1 MPRYRM
7 EDETVVDTAR
17 ATASYEE
24 VSDWN
29 GQNHISRATGSQ
41 FDHQTLH
48 CSSKGRWY
56 LEHTSQWEGRLPS
69 AEWISPEQAAAW
81 LVLMGA
87 EVPPELEEAAGKV
100 TE

>member
-1 MPRYRM
+1 M

-17 ATASYEE
+17 ATATYEE
-24 VSDWN
+24 ETLWG
-29 GQNHISRATGSQ
+29 GQNHISRATGTQ
-41 FDHQTLH
+41 WDHETLYR
-48 CSSKGRWY
+48 SAKGRWY
-56 LEHTSQWEGRLPS
+56 IEHTSQWEGKLPS
-69 AEWISPEQAAAW
+69 AEWVSPEKAAAW